1 MIEIE
6 SENSMK
12 NKKTMPI
19 GIDDFK
25 TLITKNYYYFDKTK
39 MIEELLE
46 NDFEVVLFTRP
57 RRFGKSLNM
66 SMLKYFFDVRNC
78 KENKSLFEG
87 LYISKSKYRREQGK
101 YPVIYISFK
110 DIKKKNWEETYEL
123 IKSNIY
129 DLYYEHRYVLDKL
142 DEIKKE
148 EYNDILL
155 RKKEPIW
162 SLALEKL
169 SEYLYLYYGEKAI
182 ILIDEYDTPLIYA
195 YEFSYYEEAI
205 NFFRTLYGSALKGNK
220 YLEKGVLTGIL
231 RIVREGIFSGLNNLI
246 VYTILDKKY
255 SNYFGLTEKEVEK
268 SLKEYKL
275 IEELEKVKK
284 WYNGYKFGES
294 NIYNPWSI
302 INYLSSEE
310 LVEYW
315 VNTSNDNTINR
326 LIKNSQISMFEDL
339 KKIFEGKSVS
349 KIINL
354 TSNMSNLRN
363 PQEIWQLMLFS
374 GYLTISK
381 KISNKEYELK
391 IPNYEVQS
399 FFKDSFINEN
409 FSDKSTFNQ
418 MINALLD
425 GNIDMYKYYL
435 QQIMLLFYSYHD
447 GDKINEKPYHN
458 LILGS
463 ILYLE
468 DWYEIDSNIER
479 GFGRT
484 DLTLTPK
491 DKIKLGYIF
500 EFKVVSEEKDLE
512 GATKEA
518 IKQIKQ
524 KKYDTKMRNDGV
536 EKILCIG
543 IAFCGKKVDLNWE
556 KL

>member
-1 MIEIE
+1 MIKIE

-19 GIDDFK
+19 GIDNFK

-78 KENKSLFEG
+78 KENKSLFEE
-87 LYISKSKYRREQGK
+87 LYISKSEYRREQGK

-231 RIVREGIFSGLNNLI
+231 RIVREGIFSDLNNLI

-302 INYLSSEE
+302 INYLSSGE

-339 KKIFEGKSVS
+339 KKIFEGRSVS

-425 GNIDMYKYYL
+425 GNMDMYKYYL